1 MAATAAPGP
10 APEVVAR
17 PRRPR
22 DRKQQIIAA
31 AAVRFWTLGYHRV
44 GMADI
49 AAAVGIGPSALYRHF
64 RSKQELL
71 LAVLDAQLTAIE
83 NGVAAGVADLPEHAL
98 DNREF
103 GALWEREARHLPEPE
118 HRAIR
123 HRLRALAAR
132 VAEAI
137 AAEAGPGGSAE
148 LRAWA
153 ALSVVDSP
161 THHHLDLDRARFV
174 ALLRGAAQAVTTAAL
189 PPTTAAAPRPGPDRP
204 VLLPATRRE
213 ALLAVA
219 IRLFGERG
227 YPSVGLSDIGA
238 AAGIAGP
245 SVYNHFESKTD
256 ILVAALQRGNESL
269 WMGLHHALARAADA
283 TGALDLLVAD
293 YTAFT
298 LANPHIIGILLSEV
312 TNLPDSRRDA
322 FRRTQLDYVAEWV
335 ALLVRSRPELDA
347 VAARAL
353 VHAALSVVNDVTR
366 VHHLQHRPE
375 LAQETALLARAVLRA
390 VPAAP

>member
-10 APEVVAR
+10 APEAAAR

-22 DRKQQIIAA
+22 DRKQQIVAA

-71 LAVLDAQLTAIE
+71 LAVLDAQLTAVE
-83 NGVAAGVADLPEHAL
+83 DGVAAGVADLPGHAL

-103 GALWEREARHLPEPE
+103 GALWEREARHLPEAE

-123 HRLRALAAR
+123 HRLRALAGR
-132 VAEAI
+132 VADAI
-137 AAEAGPGGSAE
+137 AADAGPGGSAE

-174 ALLRGAAQAVTTAAL
+174 ALLRAAARAVTTAAL
-189 PPTTAAAPRPGPDRP
+189 PPPTPAAPQPDPARP

-213 ALLAVA
+213 ALLA
-219 IRLFGERG
+219 
-227 YPSVGLSDIGA
+227 DIGA

-245 SVYNHFESKTD
+245 SIYNHFESKTD
-256 ILVAALQRGNESL
+256 ILVAALQRGNENL
-269 WMGLHHALARAADA
+269 WMGLHRALARAGDA
-283 TGALDLLVAD
+283 TAALDLLVAD

-298 LANPHIIGILLSEV
+298 VANPHIVGILLSEV
-312 TNLPDSRRDA
+312 TNLPDGRRDA

-347 VAARAL
+347 VAARVL

-366 VHHLQHRPE
+366 VHHLQRRPE
-375 LAQETALLARAVLRA
+375 LAEETALLARAVLRA
-390 VPAAP
+390 EPDAP